1 MRTLRHQGR
10 HLGTGN
16 SEQDSLRHQLMFVR
30 TGWLH
35 YKCIDTAQPL
45 PPDVN
50 VNTLT
55 FHNHGG
61 QAFICRQSLKL
72 QRKNVNAAV
81 TTFEFLN
88 FLCRFASTASCHFI
102 LLMVYCPS
110 SQAMSTIF
118 FSDLSAVFDQLATYQ
133 CLVVVCGDFNITG
146 NTTACTTTCTT
157 ARCTSDAVAA
167 VLPFHSTRCSAN
179 TQGQPYS

>member
-1 MRTLRHQGR
+1 
-10 HLGTGN
+10 
-16 SEQDSLRHQLMFVR
+16 MFVR

-72 QRKNVNAAV
+72 QRKNVNAAI

-88 FLCRFASTASCHFI
+88 FLCGFAFTATYHFI
-102 LLMVYCPS
+102 LLNVYRS
-110 SQAMSTIF
+110 GSQAMSTIF
-118 FSDLSAVFDQLATYQ
+118 FNDLSAVFDQLTTYQ
-133 CLVVVCGDFNITG
+133 CPIVVCGDFNIHVVVHVDLYVKV
-146 NTTACTTTCTT
+146 TADDDR
-157 ARCTSDAVAA
+157 AYTS
-167 VLPFHSTRCSAN
+167 SAGR
-179 TQGQPYS
+179 TPLTDR